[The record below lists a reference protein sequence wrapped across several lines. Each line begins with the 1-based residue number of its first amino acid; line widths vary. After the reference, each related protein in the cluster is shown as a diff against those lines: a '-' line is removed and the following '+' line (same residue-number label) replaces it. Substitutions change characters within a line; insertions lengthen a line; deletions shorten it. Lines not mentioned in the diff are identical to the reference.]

1 MSDSILSVLNLNK
14 TYANGVSALKDI
26 SLEIKKSEFIV
37 IIGQSGSGK
46 TTLLKC
52 LNRLVEPNSGDI
64 FFKQK
69 NISSFSKSEL
79 RLVRSQLAMIF
90 QQFNLIPRYSVLK
103 NVLMGRL
110 SMMSTWQSLLNLFL
124 IQDKKAAIN
133 FLDLVGLADKF
144 NRRADQLSGGQ
155 QQRVA
160 IARALMQRPEIILAD
175 EPVASL
181 DPQMSQTIMDYLQKI
196 NTDFGTTIICNLH
209 SIELAKRYA
218 TRIIAIKKG
227 QIIYQGIPSE
237 LDTEL
242 IERIYEI

>member
-1 MSDSILSVLNLNK
+1 
-14 TYANGVSALKDI
+14 
-26 SLEIKKSEFIV
+26 
-37 IIGQSGSGK
+37 
-46 TTLLKC
+46 
-52 LNRLVEPNSGDI
+52 
-64 FFKQK
+64 
-69 NISSFSKSEL
+69 
-79 RLVRSQLAMIF
+79 
-90 QQFNLIPRYSVLK
+90 
-103 NVLMGRL
+103 
-110 SMMSTWQSLLNLFL
+110 MMSTWQSLLNLFL